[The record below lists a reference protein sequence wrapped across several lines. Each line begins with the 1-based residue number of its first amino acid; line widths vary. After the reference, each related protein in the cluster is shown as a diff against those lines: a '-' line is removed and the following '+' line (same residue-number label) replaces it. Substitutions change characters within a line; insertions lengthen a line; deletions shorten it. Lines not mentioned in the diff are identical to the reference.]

1 MLFFLKMLLFHMTI
15 KATYVGR
22 KLAQNLEIEF
32 QLKLNPLPNSTVN
45 VYGVPVSSQPDWMA
59 HVISPVF
66 PGSGETGAEW
76 EKYLE
81 EFCNDLSL
89 SQASYLSL

>member
-1 MLFFLKMLLFHMTI
+1 M
-15 KATYVGR
+15 GR

-32 QLKLNPLPNSTVN
+32 QLRLNPLPNSTVN
-45 VYGVPVSSQPDWMA
+45 VYGVSVSSQPCWVA
-59 HVISPVF
+59 RVISPMF

-81 EFCNDLSL
+81 EFRNDLSL

>member
-1 MLFFLKMLLFHMTI
+1 MLLFHVTI

-32 QLKLNPLPNSTVN
+32 QLKWNPLPNSTVH
-45 VYGVPVSSQPDWMA
+45 VYGVPVTSQPCWMA
-59 HVISPVF
+59 RVISPMF

-76 EKYLE
+76 GKYLE

>member
-1 MLFFLKMLLFHMTI
+1 MDIVECSKFKKHPFLGVFFLKMLLFHKTI
-15 KATYVGR
+15 KATYEGR

-45 VYGVPVSSQPDWMA
+45 VCGVPVSSQPYWMA

-76 EKYLE
+76 EKY
-81 EFCNDLSL
+81 
-89 SQASYLSL
+89 